1 MNLISRLLVN
11 LLPGGFAWRIF
22 GDTKKVIQGIGTFFN
37 RAKLYVE
44 QGIAESRPI
53 SSVDELPNWFRALGL
68 TYDPNQ
74 PLQSRQ
80 GRASQLFAAI
90 GGQSKTYIEGII
102 QQAFPQITIEPFTIE
117 YDSMAG
123 RGMAGLMMATNYPS
137 WVPLEYQD
145 GTFPWYIFRVVGEVD
160 GQTQFIQL
168 QDIIARIAPARLLP
182 VYQDIEL
189 FVDVMMAGVG
199 EAGRGM
205 AGRYPDQ
212 APVNPI
218 IITLTDDDGL
228 PFTVRTARFDGTGI
242 FDGRT
247 LLNPQANYNVTTVK
261 FGTGTTPPDPSDTD
275 LETPVES
282 FTLTAQLQL
291 NGTRKYTCIV
301 DKASLNGIDITE
313 CGLFGPFGMVW
324 RAVFSAQ
331 TKDNTK
337 NIFFTFNEE
346 EIF

>member
-1 MNLISRLLVN
+1 MTFLARLFVN

-22 GDTKKVIQGIGTFFN
+22 GDTKKVIQGMGTFFN
-37 RAKLYVE
+37 RAKVYIE
-44 QGIAESRPI
+44 QGIRESQPI
-53 SSVDELPNWFRALGL
+53 NSVDELPNWFRALGL

-90 GGQSKTYIEGII
+90 GGQSKTYIESVI
-102 QQAFPQITIEPFTIE
+102 QQAFPQITIEPFTIT

-123 RGMAGLMMATNYPS
+123 RGMAGKMMATSYPS

-145 GTFPWYIFRVVGEVD
+145 GTFPWFIFRVVGEVD

-205 AGRYPDQ
+205 AGRYPNQPSVD
-212 APVNPI
+212 PI
-218 IITLTDDDGL
+218 VLVFTDSDGL
-228 PFTVRTARFDGTGI
+228 AFTVRSARLDGSGV

-247 LLNPQANYNVTTVK
+247 LLNPQANYNVNSVK
-261 FGTGTTPPDPSDTD
+261 FGTGTTPPDALDTD

-282 FTLTAQLQL
+282 FILSSVTNL
-291 NGTRKYTCIV
+291 NGTRTYSAIV
-301 DKASLNGIDITE
+301 DKASMNGIDITE
-313 CGLFGPFGMVW
+313 VGLFGDYGMVW
-324 RAVFSAQ
+324 RAVFTAQ
-331 TKDNTK
+331 TKNNTK